1 MTPKTKLAMA
11 LAAAMITT
19 GAAQASH
26 NNPWAGEDDVVL
38 EQFHDA
44 NQEKSVGTSGQDEMR
59 GVPQRPWQAWRDGS
73 WSGGTRRQRPQ
84 TLTPDLWQIRMG
96 RALRGPFPFAQTV

>member
-1 MTPKTKLAMA
+1 MISEYKGLREQSRKDFRSSERTPKTKLAMA

-59 GVPQRPWQAWRDGS
+59 GVMTRNAHGKL
-73 WSGGTRRQRPQ
+73 GGT
-84 TLTPDLWQIRMG
+84 D
-96 RALRGPFPFAQTV
+96 RGPAGQGGKGRKP